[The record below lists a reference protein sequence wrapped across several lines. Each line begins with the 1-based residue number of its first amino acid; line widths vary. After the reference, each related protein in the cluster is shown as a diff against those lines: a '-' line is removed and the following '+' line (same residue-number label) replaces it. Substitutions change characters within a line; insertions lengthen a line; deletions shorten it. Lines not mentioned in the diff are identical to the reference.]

1 MKWRRADEPPCR
13 KGQEQPEY
21 IDNSTEQCILPYG
34 EYTSMKIETYNM
46 IKCALD
52 KDGDLTPEERKRMLK
67 SLKSYNDK
75 EEKFAR
81 LGRILKGT
89 EVAKRLNLSTRT
101 IRNYRKQGLIL
112 PFCPKGRK
120 NATGYLES
128 EVDAF
133 LASHG
138 VSA

>member
-1 MKWRRADEPPCR
+1 
-13 KGQEQPEY
+13 
-21 IDNSTEQCILPYG
+21 
-34 EYTSMKIETYNM
+34 MKIETYNM

-52 KDGDLTPEERKRMLK
+52 NDKELTAEDRKRMLK
-67 SLKSYNDK
+67 SLTSYNGK
-75 EEKFAR
+75 EEKSAR
-81 LGRILKGT
+81 PGRILKGT

-101 IRNYRKQGLIL
+101 IRNYRKQGLLL

>member
-1 MKWRRADEPPCR
+1 
-13 KGQEQPEY
+13 
-21 IDNSTEQCILPYG
+21 
-34 EYTSMKIETYNM
+34 MKIETYNM

-52 KDGDLTPEERKRMLK
+52 NDGDLTPEERKRMLK

-89 EVAKRLNLSTRT
+89 EVAKRLGLSPRT
-101 IRNYRKQGLIL
+101 IRNYRKQGLL
-112 PFCPKGRK
+112 HPFCPKGRK

-128 EVDAF
+128 EVDVF
-133 LASHG
+133 LASQG
-138 VSA
+138 VPA